1 MEKGN
6 TSLKMVTYMK
16 ESILIVNDKV
26 MEKLHLPLVEILKE
40 DISKVMNMKEFTIM
54 TKEMGLE

>member
-26 MEKLHLPLVEILKE
+26 MEKLHLPLAEILKE